1 MHNLLSYTQLNGWR
15 HFDDTLNELSDEN
28 DKLDDYFECI
38 IECRDGDKTCALEC
52 RALLEQ
58 EKKNESL

>member
-1 MHNLLSYTQLNGWR
+1 MHNLLSYAQLNGWR

-38 IECRDGDKTCALEC
+38 IDCDEMRSSSSCKRICKEILM
-52 RALLEQ
+52 
-58 EKKNESL
+58 

>member
-1 MHNLLSYTQLNGWR
+1 MHNLLSYAQLNGWR

-38 IECRDGDKTCALEC
+38 NVYNRQHVEPLIL
-52 RALLEQ
+52 
-58 EKKNESL
+58 

>member
-1 MHNLLSYTQLNGWR
+1 MHNLLSYAQLNGWR

-52 RALLEQ
+52 RALLE
-58 EKKNESL
+58 